1 VLWPEDSF
9 FLRGGEEPGLLV
21 RLATLARE
29 TGAWVGAAYG
39 SRVAGDE
46 GKYRNRFV
54 LVAPSGE
61 VAWQY
66 AKSHPVPGYEQKY
79 MLPGDGRVARARTPW
94 GTVAGMICFDADHL
108 SMMRQL
114 RGQASLLLV
123 PSDDW
128 PAIDALHPA
137 MLRLRA
143 IEQGLTIA
151 RPTIN
156 GRSRIFDARGR
167 ELAPPARLASEPWL
181 ADVPLERMRPLYLRI
196 GDGLAWASVVGLLVL
211 SAIAWSRRRGP
222 RHADAG

>member
-1 VLWPEDSF
+1 
-9 FLRGGEEPGLLV
+9 
-21 RLATLARE
+21 
-29 TGAWVGAAYG
+29 
-39 SRVAGDE
+39 
-46 GKYRNRFV
+46 
-54 LVAPSGE
+54 
-61 VAWQY
+61 
-66 AKSHPVPGYEQKY
+66 

-181 ADVPLERMRPLYLRI
+181 ADVPLLRMRPWYLRI